1 MKTASQRDARAEL
14 RHSSRTR
21 LDDLFLR
28 MNSREVGIV
37 ATFVRHAESRP
48 LLWTALAIN
57 QLCNGWIYVPVV
69 LYVGYLREWKLL
81 VALGAGVSIAHL
93 FYGSAKPRFARV
105 RPFHFTQSIPVRS
118 RCLDLY
124 SFPSGHCMTLS
135 VVSLL
140 VCWRHHA
147 LIPALA
153 AGLVLL
159 CWARVA
165 SGQHYP
171 TDLIAGI
178 GVGSFVATSVALCL
192 F

>member
-1 MKTASQRDARAEL
+1 
-14 RHSSRTR
+14 
-21 LDDLFLR
+21 
-28 MNSREVGIV
+28 MNRREVGIV
-37 ATFVRHAESRP
+37 ATFVRHSESKP
-48 LLWTALAIN
+48 LFLTAAAIN

-69 LYVGYLREWKLL
+69 LYVTYMREWKLL
-81 VALGAGVSIAHL
+81 VALVAGVSIAHL

-105 RPFHFTQSIPVRS
+105 RPCNFTETIRSRS

-135 VVSLL
+135 VVSFLL
-140 VCWRHHA
+140 CWQHHA
-147 LIPALA
+147 LIP
-153 AGLVLL
+153 GLVATLLLL

-178 GVGSFVATSVALCL
+178 GMGSFVGTSVALCL